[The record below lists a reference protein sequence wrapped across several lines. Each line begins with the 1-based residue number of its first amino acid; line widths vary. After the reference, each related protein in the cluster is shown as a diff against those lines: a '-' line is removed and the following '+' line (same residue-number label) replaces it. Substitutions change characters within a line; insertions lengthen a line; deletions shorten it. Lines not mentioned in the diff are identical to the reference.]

1 MISRSPRWIAGVFDG
16 TPARRRSKAAG
27 RRRAMAVRRRRRH
40 VGASMRTAPSRANGS
55 RKLPSRSA
63 TSKGNPRTR
72 PQDCHSATMSS
83 LALEQNSGSD
93 SAGSPCSSTTAMA
106 VGGSSALPVRRMAT
120 PRNAVTANSAPCAC
134 RARSGAPR
142 RARDADRRRAGARRP
157 LRPRLRNARARRKGR
172 AAVGSPSRLRDGIP
186 RRGPTRQR
194 SCRLPFDAPNNS
206 APARL
211 LPPGCRENAR
221 ARSQSA

>member
-1 MISRSPRWIAGVFDG
+1 
-16 TPARRRSKAAG
+16 
-27 RRRAMAVRRRRRH
+27 MAVRRRRRH
-40 VGASMRTAPSRANGS
+40 VGRFDAQRAKPRERLAQAAVALGDKQAAS
-55 RKLPSRSA
+55 
-63 TSKGNPRTR
+63 PRTR

-83 LALEQNSGSD
+83 LALERKQRQRQRRVAVLEHDGD
-93 SAGSPCSSTTAMA
+93 GGRRLVRFPGEADGDAAERGDAAYST
-106 VGGSSALPVRRMAT
+106 
-120 PRNAVTANSAPCAC
+120 PCAC
-134 RARSGAPR
+134 RAPSGAPR